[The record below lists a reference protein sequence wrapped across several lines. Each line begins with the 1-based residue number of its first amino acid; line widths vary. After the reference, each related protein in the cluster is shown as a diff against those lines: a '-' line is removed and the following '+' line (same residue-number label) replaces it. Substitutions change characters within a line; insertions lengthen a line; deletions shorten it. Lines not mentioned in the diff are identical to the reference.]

1 MDIRHQMGREMLV
14 MDMNSRHNRIG
25 STTPNHPRAIVVLAI
40 SNPCVVTFLIRH
52 TMSLQCPGK
61 SYLHRSSR
69 LIPTKRKL
77 GNPLVAPHK

>member
-1 MDIRHQMGREMLV
+1 MAILHQTGREMSIR
-14 MDMNSRHNRIG
+14 DTDSRHNRIG
-25 STTPNHPRAIVVLAI
+25 NTTHNHHRAIVVLAI

-61 SYLHRSSR
+61 SYLHKSSR